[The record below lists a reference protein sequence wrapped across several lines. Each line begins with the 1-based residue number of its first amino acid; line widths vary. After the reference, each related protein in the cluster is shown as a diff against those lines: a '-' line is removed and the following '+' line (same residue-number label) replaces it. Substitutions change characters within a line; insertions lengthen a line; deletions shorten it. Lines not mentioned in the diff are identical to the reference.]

1 MARQKKDHMSD
12 ACQKLTDNPYD
23 TPAQDIKVLGKTV
36 RENYFLLF
44 LTFAFTVLAIAIII
58 YIVFKIVEAVRV
70 YYRYYVRSDRAQYKD
85 DDDERYTDG
94 EADDDDEYAKDEY
107 GRIQA
112 KIQSIEDKYRAYNRE
127 IGSYARNVLG
137 REPDDLMDEKIL
149 SRKHDY
155 YEYSGKA
162 EKTCGK

>member
-1 MARQKKDHMSD
+1 MSD
-12 ACQKLTDNPYD
+12 ACQRIPDNPYD
-23 TPAQDIKVLGKTV
+23 TPAQDLKVLGKTV

-44 LTFAFTVLAIAIII
+44 LTIAFTILAIAVII

-85 DDDERYTDG
+85 DDDVRYDAG
-94 EADDDDEYAKDEY
+94 NDEEEDEYASRDEY

-137 REPDDLMDEKIL
+137 REPDDLMNEKIL
-149 SRKHDY
+149 SRKHDDY
-155 YEYSGKA
+155 DYSGGGGEGSKS
-162 EKTCGK
+162 CGK